1 MSPTQQGNPSND
13 AQHRDGQHPTRPD
26 GNICRSPVR
35 VPQDDLKGQWK
46 GGHTDQE
53 NDPGHGTIPRRWFKT
68 EFVGWGWGELKLRG
82 HPTSPTFFPP
92 SCCAMVRNRLC
103 HTEPLQTRSWPNPM
117 EPSTVPSPFPAIQRE
132 DLRTLQVNLGYRCNQ
147 ACSHCHVGAGPW
159 REEEMDANT
168 VALIPRVLSARRLQ
182 TLDLTGGAPELH
194 PQFRQLVERASSLR
208 VEVIDRC
215 NLTILLES
223 GQDDL
228 ADFLAA
234 HRVTVIASLP
244 CYQAATVDRQRG
256 SGEAQ
261 SFGLRQTGFRPLASP
276 GPQPQRGDPAIGPAA
291 LGSRLQGGP
300 GTGAW
305 SGIQRTQSAHQYADR
320 PLRRPT
326 ATTRIVANIHGTF
339 KIQSP
344 PRQSPTGDVS
354 DLDQR

>member
-1 MSPTQQGNPSND
+1 
-13 AQHRDGQHPTRPD
+13 
-26 GNICRSPVR
+26 
-35 VPQDDLKGQWK
+35 
-46 GGHTDQE
+46 
-53 NDPGHGTIPRRWFKT
+53 
-68 EFVGWGWGELKLRG
+68 
-82 HPTSPTFFPP
+82 
-92 SCCAMVRNRLC
+92 
-103 HTEPLQTRSWPNPM
+103 M

-256 SGEAQ
+256 SGVFER
-261 SFGLRQTGFRPLASP
+261 SVEGLRKLNRLGYGRPGSGLSLHLVHNPSGATLPSDQQLLEAAYKEALEREHGVVFNELKVLTNMPIARFADRLRQQGLLQTYMEHLRSNHHPANLPRVMCRTLISVDWQGHLYDCDFNQMLGRPAPIGTHLRDLLVEPPAGAPINVDDHCHGCTAGNGSSCGGALLP
-276 GPQPQRGDPAIGPAA
+276 SSVGPQA
-291 LGSRLQGGP
+291 
-300 GTGAW
+300 
-305 SGIQRTQSAHQYADR
+305 
-320 PLRRPT
+320 
-326 ATTRIVANIHGTF
+326 
-339 KIQSP
+339 
-344 PRQSPTGDVS
+344 
-354 DLDQR
+354 